1 MEEITTLTPNPI
13 SKNHILNVEELGV
26 SNIKKLRVDVNAA
39 NSNAD
44 RILQEREDEI
54 GFRRSNFWK
63 SCCGAVVDKRAVQ
76 FFVQLGV
83 GGVVIVF
90 CMVKISIANPD
101 EDKTVYFSLLSALV
115 GYFIP
120 SPTLAGVH

>member
-1 MEEITTLTPNPI
+1 MTEITTLTPQAI
-13 SKNHILNVEELGV
+13 SKNHVVNVEELGI
-26 SNIKKLRVDVNAA
+26 SEIKKLRVDIDAA
-39 NSNAD
+39 NTAE

-63 SCCGAVVDKRAVQ
+63 SCCGAVMDRRAVQ

-83 GGVVIVF
+83 GSVVITF
-90 CMVKISIANPD
+90 CMVKICVAPEGENT
-101 EDKTVYFSLLSALV
+101 TVYFSLLSALV

-120 SPTLAGVH
+120 SPTLAGSH

>member
-1 MEEITTLTPNPI
+1 MEEITTLTPNAI
-13 SKNHILNVEELGV
+13 SKNHVVNVEELGV
-26 SNIKKLRVDVNAA
+26 SNIKKLRVDINAA
-39 NSNAD
+39 NNNAE

-83 GGVVIVF
+83 GGVVIIF
-90 CMVKISIANPD
+90 CMAKICLAESD
-101 EDKTVYFSLLSALV
+101 ENTTVYFSLLSALV

-120 SPTLAGVH
+120 SPTLAGAH

>member
-1 MEEITTLTPNPI
+1 MTEITTLTPQAI
-13 SKNHILNVEELGV
+13 SKNHVVNVEEVGI
-26 SNIKKLRVDVNAA
+26 SEIKKLRVDIDAA
-39 NSNAD
+39 NNAE

-63 SCCGAVVDKRAVQ
+63 SCCGAVMDRRAVQ

-83 GGVVIVF
+83 GAVVITF
-90 CMVKISIANPD
+90 CMVKICVAPEGENT
-101 EDKTVYFSLLSALV
+101 TVYFSLLSALV

-120 SPTLAGVH
+120 SPTLAGSH